1 MYKCTSES
9 RKFSW
14 HPCIGCIARSYLRQ
28 HSFLV
33 FTFQAQHA
41 NESLV
46 DRGSAPYPAGGAC
59 DARQT
64 PSLLGEG
71 DIPSH
76 SPPPRRLPTSGASV
90 LRPPQHKILATPVT
104 DNDID
109 ERLYV
114 QVGPKN
120 VDTLHVREY
129 PTMHFPE

>member
-1 MYKCTSES
+1 MYVQGALRGHICDSTAFL
-9 RKFSW
+9 FSLFKLNM
-14 HPCIGCIARSYLRQ
+14 HPNPLS
-28 HSFLV
+28 
-33 FTFQAQHA
+33 T
-41 NESLV
+41 
-46 DRGSAPYPAGGAC
+46 GALPRTRTPLEEL
-59 DARQT
+59 AMLPRP